1 MAITFT
7 KKNKNKSY
15 IDMIPMI
22 DIIFQLTIFFMVAT
36 TFKVTSGIELE
47 LPKAATVSNVT
58 TTQLSISIVNENQ
71 IMIGSVETSFSELNA
86 RIIDESKK
94 SSTRSV
100 IIYGDKNMEYNL
112 LIEVMDILR
121 KNGYISIDLALIK
134 KRE

>member
-7 KKNKNKSY
+7 KKNKQKSV

-36 TFKVTSGIELE
+36 TFKITSGIELE
-47 LPKAATVSNVT
+47 LPKAATVSDVT
-58 TTQLSISIVNENQ
+58 TTQLSVSIVNENQ
-71 IMIGSVETSFSELNA
+71 IMVGNASTNFSELPLIVA
-86 RIIDESKK
+86 DEAKK
-94 SSTRSV
+94 SPARSA

-121 KNGYISIDLALIK
+121 KNGYDSIDLALTK
-134 KRE
+134 KRD

>member
-1 MAITFT
+1 MAISFT

-36 TFKVTSGIELE
+36 TFKVTSGMELE
-47 LPKAATVSNVT
+47 LPKAATLSDIT
-58 TTQLSISIVNENQ
+58 TTQLSVYIVNENQ
-71 IMIGSVETSFSELNA
+71 IMVGNMATSFSELPNV
-86 RIIDESKK
+86 ILNESKN
-94 SSTRSV
+94 SSARSV

-121 KNGYISIDLALIK
+121 KNGYMSIDLALT
-134 KRE
+134 KRM